1 MASINLVS
9 YKDQNAATLAGA
21 QAISSVYVGTNITA
35 DQMIKWGTNAPF
47 IRITGAQTASLV
59 CIGLDTANA
68 THGACVTLTRQ
79 MASPGTSVVALFNGL
94 VGTGYAISTAIAVGT
109 GNFNIDAS
117 FDGVAGVWR

>member
-1 MASINLVS
+1 MTTAKICS
-9 YKDQNAATLAGA
+9 YTEQNAATIAGA
-21 QAISSVYVGTNITA
+21 QALSTVYVGTNITA
-35 DQMIKWGTNAPF
+35 DLVIKVGTSAPF
-47 IRITGAQTASLV
+47 IRITGAQTASQV
-59 CIGLDTANA
+59 CIGLDRANA

-79 MASPGTSVVALFNGL
+79 LSSPGTSVVALFDGL

>member
-1 MASINLVS
+1 MATVNLVS
-9 YKDQNAATLAGA
+9 YKEQNAATLAGA
-21 QAISSVYVGTNITA
+21 QAIATVYVGTNITA
-35 DQMIKWGTNAPF
+35 DQMLKWGTNAPL

-68 THGACVTLTRQ
+68 THGAGITVTRQ
-79 MASPGTSVVALFNGL
+79 LAAPGTAVVALFSGA

-109 GNFNIDAS
+109 GNFNIDAA